1 MGLLAPLL
9 AQHPDAIELH
19 LAAASAL
26 LRQPGMA
33 KQALAHAETA
43 CRLEP
48 DNPTGWFSSALAHLR
63 LGDQRRAAQVG
74 QRAVELAPTHWAS
87 HYLLAHTLLGD
98 RFSHHRAV
106 EAAGRARAAAPNEP
120 DAYVVSA
127 LVHLHSGARPDAED
141 RRLAAMYLAE
151 ALRLDPANV
160 EARSGLGELELA
172 RRNPLGAAGIFRRS
186 LRQEPTERSHVGDVT
201 RAVISVALTA
211 HLALWFSGALLRL
224 SLRRAELGRPSSA
237 ILIGLAVAGLMSWT
251 LGRVRRALGE
261 RSWALVRRAA
271 VVDPF
276 GVVFVLI
283 LPIVATCFVVAA
295 LVSAPLSLTMSSAG
309 FIVLLVGVAAG
320 FGRVVHQHW
329 PRG

>member
-33 KQALAHAETA
+33 KRALVHAEVA

-48 DNPTGWFSSALAHLR
+48 GNPSGMFSAALAHLR
-63 LGDQRRAAQVG
+63 LGDQRRAAQIG
-74 QRAVELAPTHWAS
+74 QRAAELAPTHWVS
-87 HYLLAHTLLGD
+87 HYLLAHALLGD

-106 EAAGRARAAAPNEP
+106 EAARRSREAAPNEP

-127 LVHLHSGARPDAED
+127 RVHLHCGARPDAED
-141 RRLAAMYLAE
+141 RRLAAQYLAE

-172 RRNPLGAAGIFRRS
+172 RRNPLRAVGVFRRS
-186 LRQEPTERSHVGDVT
+186 LREEPTERSHVGDIT
-201 RAVISVALTA
+201 RALMSVALTA
-211 HLALWFSGALLRL
+211 HLALWFSGTLLRL
-224 SLRRAELGRPSSA
+224 SLRRAELGRPSGA
-237 ILIGLAVAGLMSWT
+237 LLIGLAVAGLMAWT
-251 LGRVRRALGE
+251 LVRVRRALGD
-261 RSWALVRRAA
+261 RSRALVRRAA
-271 VVDPF
+271 GVDPF

-295 LVSAPLSLTMSSAG
+295 LVAAPLSLTMSNAG
-309 FIVLLVGVAAG
+309 FILLLVGVAAS
-320 FGRVVHQHW
+320 FGRVVHQQW